1 MLAREFKRPDRRR
14 MLAEMSGREL
24 LEWVAYFQMEAT
36 STGKPKQTETDMEN
50 ILKSLGVS
58 R

>member
-1 MLAREFKRPDRRR
+1 MLAREFQRPDRRR

-24 LEWVAYFQMEAT
+24 LEWIAYFQMQAT
-36 STGKPKQTETDMEN
+36 SSGKPKQTEADMEN
-50 ILKSLGVS
+50 ILKGLGVS

>member
-1 MLAREFKRPDRRR
+1 

-24 LEWVAYFQMEAT
+24 LEWIAYFQMQAT
-36 STGKPKQTETDMEN
+36 SSGKPKQTEADMEN
-50 ILKSLGVS
+50 ILKGLGVS